1 MNRVNLVRFEG
12 VGSGAMTLMPFL
24 TQKTYTAIYL
34 LLLTAKRKNEDA
46 FLI

>member
-12 VGSGAMTLMPFL
+12 AAMTLMPLL
-24 TQKTYTAIYL
+24 TQKTYTTIYL
-34 LLLTAKRKNEDA
+34 VLLTAKHKNEDA

>member
-12 VGSGAMTLMPFL
+12 AAMTLMPFL

-34 LLLTAKRKNEDA
+34 LLLTAKHKNEDA
-46 FLI
+46 LLIE